1 MRKKNKK
8 LAYLSTVLCMLFLQ
22 TFPAPAYLQAAS
34 VSSDLSQEDEEE
46 ITIAQQSAEGKK
58 EGPKVEIRVMFP
70 GGVPQTGASA
80 TAEAVVAGFS
90 GDNLYYTWY
99 LKHEGCDL
107 TGDWGDGKEVKD
119 LCNLDGDHE
128 ITPNDWKI
136 AALRYASQNSAE
148 GDTSTEA
155 GIEAVPPVEDDD
167 GWIKTWKRESGN
179 KYTAENCYVQ
189 EPVSGLIYE
198 LRKTEPIFKN
208 PCPDDYPVPA
218 CVEDRTLTCEVLDP
232 AFKGTEPVCD
242 TTNTS
247 PPNTIP
253 PFYDANACWELK
265 HNDMNFSGCMV
276 KAIAT
281 KAGEDGMKEVFNCT
295 TKSAD
300 YKVFRAHLAC
310 KKQPGEETGG
320 TPICMPASG
329 NFDMIDNNKTA
340 LDNIRATIVRSESAF
355 CSSLGKPNT
364 NTGLLAPPPG
374 ILDEVLYSPEE
385 HENCSYLTQGL
396 INGVKSDGTISGVFV
411 EDSNSEV
418 TGNPDLEPS
427 CSFGP
432 ATGDEDNLCK
442 HLFPFDPDESFK
454 PGDGSFK
461 ADEKKFYFG
470 ENFKGKADEA
480 TVIGLGAKKFN
491 WTYTDGDEVGVV
503 VEGESQL
510 AGPHNDSKNMIMWA
524 FSKGKCD
531 KLNDIVKTEMT
542 NGGDNGTA
550 TTAFYKDPENKKG
563 ILTTDFDLDKCL
575 EENLVD
581 PLSSDAT
588 GGVSYA
594 FETKLSATP
603 TNPLNDPEG
612 LNSDTLTVQA
622 MSKNSG
628 DLKDIYY
635 EWKVEAFTSP
645 PTESS
650 TGGTDVGIGS
660 LSGLGKSKISFPL
673 TLDVE
678 GDIFYLR
685 ITVKTTDNNSGQ
697 SSQGQ
702 VIVKV
707 RNQTGAIEVKEIIY
721 SGSGISI
728 GSKMCDG
735 EGQAICPVTQNKLVA
750 VEVAGG
756 NGYSWKVNGQSMECL
771 STLCEG
777 FDGLIFPIIGNP
789 GESVN
794 VVARGTNQN
803 GVRQEITQRFVI
815 VGSYAQISNA
825 EGAKRKF
832 MGTYY
837 TVDGDGVDSF
847 SNMVMEAEEDAS
859 VSLTATANSFGQKA
873 VFEWYLDGVQVLD
886 GDASYGD
893 DDGDITISST
903 GESSKLGFKVKKEA
917 KDSYLVGYK
926 VRTAKVEAGD
936 RPGLNALRKEL
947 KEKWGISPLSSNKD
961 IYVNQEFI
969 IEVTKNPL
977 IIKGPQKAGIFA
989 SLITNL
995 PEQLLFL
1002 LRITVTSIVLVLSMG
1017 IIFSLMPESIFEK
1030 RE

>member
-8 LAYLSTVLCMLFLQ
+8 LVYLATILCMLFLQ
-22 TFPAPAYLQAAS
+22 TFPAPVYLQAAS
-34 VSSDLSQEDEEE
+34 VSSDLSQEDEDE
-46 ITIAQQSAEGKK
+46 ITIAQQTAEGKK

-99 LKHEGCDL
+99 LKNKDCDL
-107 TGDWGDGKEVKD
+107 TDEWWDKDGGA
-119 LCNLDGDHE
+119 DGDSCDLDNDNV
-128 ITPNDWKI
+128 ITPNDWKL
-136 AALRYASQNSAE
+136 AALRYAGQNSAE
-148 GDTSTEA
+148 GDTSAEA
-155 GIEAVPPVEDDD
+155 GIEAVPSVEDDD

-179 KYTAENCYVQ
+179 KYEAENCYVQ

-198 LRKTEPIFKN
+198 LRKTEPIFKT

-218 CVEDRTLTCEVLDP
+218 CVEDRTMNCEVLDP
-232 AFKGTEPVCD
+232 AFTGTEPVCD
-242 TTNTS
+242 PTNTS

-276 KAIAT
+276 KSIASST
-281 KAGEDGMKEVFNCT
+281 GEAGMKQVFNCT
-295 TKSAD
+295 TKSED
-300 YKVFRAHLAC
+300 YKLFHAYLSC
-310 KKQPGEETGG
+310 KNGG

-329 NFDMIDNNKTA
+329 NFNMIDNNKTA
-340 LDNIRATIVRSESAF
+340 PDNIRATIVRSEGAF

-364 NTGLLAPPPG
+364 NIGLLAPPPG
-374 ILDEVLYSPEE
+374 ILDEVLYSSE

-432 ATGDEDNLCK
+432 ALGEEDNLCK
-442 HLFPFDPDESFK
+442 HLFPYDPDENFK
-454 PGDGSFK
+454 PGDGQFK
-461 ADEKKFYFG
+461 TNEKNFYFG

-491 WTYTDGDEVGVV
+491 WTYTDGDEIGVV

-531 KLNDIVKTEMT
+531 ELKDIVGKEMT
-542 NGGDNGTA
+542 DGGTNGTA
-550 TTAFYKDPENKKG
+550 TTAFYKDPENNKG
-563 ILTTDFDLDKCL
+563 ILTTDFDLDRCL

-650 TGGTDVGIGS
+650 TGGQDVKIGS

-673 TLDVE
+673 TLDIE

-707 RNQTGAIEVKEIIY
+707 RNQTETIKVREISY
-721 SGSGISI
+721 SASGISI
-728 GSKMCDG
+728 GSQICNGQG
-735 EGQAICPVTQNKLVA
+735 EAICPVTQNKLVA
-750 VEVAGG
+750 VEVDGG
-756 NGYSWKVNGQSMECL
+756 SGYSWKVNGQSMECL
-771 STLCEG
+771 STLCQG
-777 FDGLIFPIIGNP
+777 FNGLIFPIIGNP

-815 VGSYAQISNA
+815 VGSYAQISSA
-825 EGAKRKF
+825 SGAMRKF

-837 TVDGDGVDSF
+837 TVDNNEVDSF
-847 SNMVMEAEEDAS
+847 SNTVMEAKEDTR
-859 VSLTATANSFGQKA
+859 VSLTATAGNSFGQKA

-886 GDASYGD
+886 GDASYGN

-903 GESSKLGFKVKKEA
+903 GDSSTFEFTVKKEA

-926 VRTAKVEAGD
+926 VRTAKLERAE
-936 RPGLNALRKEL
+936 REGLNALRKEL
-947 KEKWGISPLSSNKD
+947 KDKWGISPLSSNKD
-961 IYVNQEFI
+961 IYVNQEFV
-969 IEVTKNPL
+969 IEVTKDP
-977 IIKGPQKAGIFA
+977 ITFMKSPQKAGIFA

-995 PEQLLFL
+995 PEQMLFL
-1002 LRITVTSIVLVLSMG
+1002 LRITVTSIVLVFSMG

-1030 RE
+1030 KE